1 MIFDGKLDASL
12 VDNAYIH
19 TYINPNANKAGNTSW
34 ICPIQMI
41 LSHVRKSARRRQAIF
56 SSLCGFA

>member
-12 VDNAYIH
+12 VDNAYIHTYIH

-41 LSHVRKSARRRQAIF
+41 CQDV
-56 SSLCGFA
+56 